1 MLTNV
6 SYRVL
11 IGTDHTHLL
20 FLMVLL
26 YMHTYYFEFLLYHSS
41 SAVASES
48 TATTAVATT
57 SGQQPPEVQLLQ
69 LPSQLQ
75 LAALSVDRLLIGRVP
90 QCATVTRMV
99 VLRNA
104 LNNMPIEFNFNSF
117 SGGYGASKSFLLE
130 SQLVTVTP
138 SNGRIDPGSFIVL
151 RVAVNATCAPVI
163 INDVLPLYVREA
175 VLHRP
180 NTGRKVRVTLEPF

>member
-1 MLTNV
+1 MTLN
-6 SYRVL
+6 
-11 IGTDHTHLL
+11 IC
-20 FLMVLL
+20 FLCIIIT
-26 YMHTYYFEFLLYHSS
+26 YMHTYTNWSILHHSS
-41 SAVASES
+41 SATAIES
-48 TATTAVATT
+48 TATAII
-57 SGQQPPEVQLLQ
+57 SGQQPPEVQLLK

-75 LAALSVDRLLIGRVP
+75 LAALSVDRLLIGRIP

-104 LNNMPIEFNFNSF
+104 LANMPVDFDFNSF
-117 SGGYGASKSFLLE
+117 SGLHGASKSFLLE

-138 SNGRIDPGSFIVL
+138 SNGRIDPGSFVVL
-151 RVAVNATCAPVI
+151 RVAVNSTCAPVI

-180 NTGRKVRVTLEPF
+180 NTGRKVRVTLEFDKTGVIGCT

>member
-1 MLTNV
+1 MYCLTV
-6 SYRVL
+6 
-11 IGTDHTHLL
+11 
-20 FLMVLL
+20 
-26 YMHTYYFEFLLYHSS
+26 LYHTS
-41 SAVASES
+41 SATAIES
-48 TATTAVATT
+48 TATA
-57 SGQQPPEVQLLQ
+57 SGQQPPEVQLLK

-104 LNNMPIEFNFNSF
+104 LANMPVDFDFNSF

-138 SNGRIDPGSFIVL
+138 SNGRIDPGSFVVL
-151 RVAVNATCAPVI
+151 RVAVNASCAPVI

-180 NTGRKVRVTLEPF
+180 NTGRKVRVTLELDQTGLIICT